1 METGWAAAAG
11 AAALVLRDRTF
22 GGFEASDAIVTGLV
36 IDGAD
41 GHHLQ
46 RVRRLA
52 VDEIVVI
59 ADGGGDWYPSR
70 ITALGDGTVTVTPDG
85 AVQSEPRPQPRI
97 SVAFAPAKRDH
108 GLDVVR
114 HLVELGID
122 RLIPLITRRGV
133 VRWDGEREDKAWTRL
148 SGVIREAAVQSHRA
162 TLPVLER
169 PVEVR
174 QLAHDEGLILADR
187 GGCAVQ
193 DLVPGDVTEWL
204 VLIGPEG
211 GFDHAER
218 AALESATRVRVGPH
232 ILRSVTAPVAMA
244 AALVSLRPV

>member
-11 AAALVLRDRTF
+11 ASALVLRDRTF
-22 GGFEASDAIVTGLV
+22 GGFEASDADVTALV
-36 IDGAD
+36 IDGPD

-46 RVRRLA
+46 RVRRLG

-59 ADGGGDWYPSR
+59 ADGAGEWYLSR
-70 ITALGDGTVTVTPDG
+70 VVEVGDGTLTVTPAG
-85 AVQSEPRPQPRI
+85 AVQSEPQPHPRI

-108 GLDVVR
+108 GADVVR
-114 HLVELGID
+114 HLVELGVD

-133 VRWDGEREDKAWTRL
+133 VRWDGERGDKAWTRL
-148 SGVIREAAVQSHRA
+148 SGAIREAAVQSHRA
-162 TLPVLER
+162 TIPVLEQ
-169 PVEVR
+169 PVEVG
-174 QLAHDEGLILADR
+174 QLAKESGLLLADR
-187 GGCAVQ
+187 AGRAVR
-193 DLVPGDVTEWL
+193 DLVPSGATEWL

-211 GFDHAER
+211 GFDRAEL

-232 ILRSVTAPVAMA
+232 ILRSVTAPVAIA

>member
-11 AAALVLRDRTF
+11 ASALVLRDRMF
-22 GGFEASDAIVTGLV
+22 GGFETSDTDVNALV

-52 VDEIVVI
+52 IDETVII
-59 ADGGGDWYPSR
+59 ADGAGDWYPSR
-70 ITALGDGTVTVTPDG
+70 VTALGDGTLTVTPAG
-85 AVQSEPRPQPRI
+85 AVRSEPRPHPRI

-108 GLDVVR
+108 GADVVR

-133 VRWDGEREDKAWTRL
+133 VRWDGERGNKAWTRL
-148 SGVIREAAVQSHRA
+148 SGAIREAAVQSHRA

-174 QLAHDEGLILADR
+174 RLALDPGLLLADR
-187 GGCAVQ
+187 TGCAVQ
-193 DLVPGDVTEWL
+193 ELVPGDAKEWL

-211 GFDHAER
+211 GFDQAEL
-218 AALESATRVRVGPH
+218 AAMESATRVRVGPH